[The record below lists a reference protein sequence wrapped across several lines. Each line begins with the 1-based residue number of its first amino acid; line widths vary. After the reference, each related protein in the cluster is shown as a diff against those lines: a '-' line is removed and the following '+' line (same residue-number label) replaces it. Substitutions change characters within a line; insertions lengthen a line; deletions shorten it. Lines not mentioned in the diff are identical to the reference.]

1 MAYTSIENSAEI
13 QALKQQ
19 YAEAQAAGAS
29 KSVLNSIHQAAE
41 TLRAAA
47 GYESTDGT
55 GETFRE
61 TSASKAAAAAAKAA
75 KASGVNG
82 QTVIGQYDP
91 AQFAGGSGAISKYA
105 GYILVGILVLAI
117 LGR

>member
-19 YAEAQAAGAS
+19 YTEAQAAGAS
-29 KSVLNSIHQAAE
+29 KDVLNTIHQAAE
-41 TLRAAA
+41 ALRKAA

-61 TSASKAAAAAAKAA
+61 SKSSSSIKNAIT
-75 KASGVNG
+75 G
-82 QTVIGQYDP
+82 QTVKKETVIGTYDP
-91 AQFAGGSGAISKYA
+91 AQYAGEGGGALSKYA
-105 GYILVGILVLAI
+105 VYIIGGLLLLAI